1 MPSQEQELQDH
12 QERLNRIGAAV
23 DAALRSLQKQAEEV
37 KKAMDAIECMKD
49 VGRMGG
55 PAKAAM
61 DAIKRIE
68 NQVEAT
74 RDGLTAALP
83 VVPTPLSNVGEW

>member
-1 MPSQEQELQDH
+1 MTSQEQDP

-23 DAALRSLQKQAEEV
+23 DAALRSLQKQADEV
-37 KKAMDAIECMKD
+37 KKVKGD
-49 VGRMGG
+49 VERMGG
-55 PAKAAM
+55 TAKATM
-61 DAIKRIE
+61 DDIERIE
-68 NQVEAT
+68 NHLEAI